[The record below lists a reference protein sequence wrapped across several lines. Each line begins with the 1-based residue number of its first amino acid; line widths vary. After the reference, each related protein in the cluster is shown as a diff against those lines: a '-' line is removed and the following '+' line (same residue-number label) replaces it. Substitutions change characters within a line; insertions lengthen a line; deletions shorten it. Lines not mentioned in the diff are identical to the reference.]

1 MDIKQSNTKRNLI
14 LYVPE
19 SHRSKRLEK
28 VEQLKLMS
36 HPELGSRIGVWGFQ
50 KGKGSNSEDSKR
62 RRCLAIRMFAL
73 PQQVIQTK
81 SIFGNSSLWAK
92 PHLLSFR

>member
-19 SHRSKRLEK
+19 SHRSNRLEQ
-28 VEQLKLMS
+28 VGQLKLMS
-36 HPELGSRIGVWGFQ
+36 HSELGSGIGVWGFQ

-62 RRCLAIRMFAL
+62 CRGLAIRMFAL
-73 PQQVIQTK
+73 PQ
-81 SIFGNSSLWAK
+81 
-92 PHLLSFR
+92 R